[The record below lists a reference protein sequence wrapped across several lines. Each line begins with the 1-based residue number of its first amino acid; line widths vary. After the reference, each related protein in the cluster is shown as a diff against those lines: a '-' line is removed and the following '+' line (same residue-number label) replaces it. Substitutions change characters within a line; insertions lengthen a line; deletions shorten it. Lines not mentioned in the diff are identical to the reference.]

1 MTLAT
6 KRIPVTP
13 ETWKGLARLK
23 EAGQSYDALLRDMIV
38 AYNRQELARM
48 AQRARG
54 GEGEWTDL
62 EDVA

>member
-23 EAGQSYDALLRDMIV
+23 EAGQSYDQLLREMIV
-38 AYNRQELARM
+38 AYNRQELAVM
-48 AQRARG
+48 AKRARRG
-54 GEGEWTDL
+54 HGEWVDL
-62 EDVA
+62 KDVA